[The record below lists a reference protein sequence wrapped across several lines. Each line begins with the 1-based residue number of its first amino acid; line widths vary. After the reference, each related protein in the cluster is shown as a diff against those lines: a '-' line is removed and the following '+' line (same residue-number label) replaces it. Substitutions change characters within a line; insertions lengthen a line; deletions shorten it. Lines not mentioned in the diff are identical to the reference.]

1 MSYHLICLSGPKNSS
16 NFLRSFSLDEKEPNR
31 VHLSYTC
38 QPAGWAKAIAVAQN
52 HGKIKSQEVFDM
64 INDVPSN
71 DLNGTTH

>member
-1 MSYHLICLSGPKNSS
+1 MSCYLFYPSGFNNLS